1 MARSA
6 RAYRGAK
13 RQKEIVRKAR
23 REEKRRRRLDR
34 KKGVPPIE
42 GQEPRGT
49 GVVEGFPPVSPSEP
63 SLT

>member
-13 RQKEIVRKAR
+13 RQKEIARKAR
-23 REEKRRRRLDR
+23 QEEKRRRRLER
-34 KKGVPPIE
+34 KRGTLPTE

-49 GVVEGFPPVSPSEP
+49 GVEGFPPVSPSEP
-63 SLT
+63 SST